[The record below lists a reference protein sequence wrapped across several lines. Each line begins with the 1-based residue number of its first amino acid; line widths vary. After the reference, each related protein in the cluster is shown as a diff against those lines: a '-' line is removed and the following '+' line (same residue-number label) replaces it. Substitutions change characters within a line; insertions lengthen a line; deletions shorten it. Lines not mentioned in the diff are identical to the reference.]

1 MKSKTAKSLKRRDT
15 FFSGFQWGKKK
26 KKKLYN
32 ENICYYLSQRDK
44 TKIVTFF
51 VN

>member
-26 KKKLYN
+26 KKSYIMKIFVITYLKGIRLKL
-32 ENICYYLSQRDK
+32 
-44 TKIVTFF
+44 
-51 VN
+51 